1 LTNSID
7 YGLILNQ
14 NKMKKLLILILSG
27 ILLFGT
33 SCTSWLDENQFDKIN
48 SEIIYQSPEGLTTA
62 LNGLYSL
69 NRRYYRFNDTP
80 DTRANYWF
88 YCADDLGI
96 TRTYNDANIYQA
108 GMIGGID
115 FYSDMWVNGY
125 QMIDRA
131 SAVIVNAR
139 KMTTAQMD
147 ATSKS
152 KMIAEARAI
161 RAMTYLRL
169 ITIYDNILLDTI
181 PTTSTNAFDKVEYK
195 PATKTQIYD
204 LVNSDLDYAI
214 ANLAYNS
221 GIKEKIGQGMARVLR
236 AESAM
241 WNGDYATAATQY
253 DQIIANGGYS
263 LLTIDQVFG
272 ATSLKHNET
281 MMILPFDKLLGEAD
295 NRAGGSGSPLGAAF
309 QARYYEIKVT
319 GQPNPIIEDNVYGGN
334 AFGWNLPND
343 YLRSLYDVAKDKRMK
358 YYYYPDTLIVNNP
371 LSPAF
376 GKPIPKALPYSTNIR
391 EYHWSCMKYRDFVKS
406 AGTAMSFRDKILYRF
421 AEVYLA
427 GAEAH
432 WRIGGSSDP
441 KALEYINKIRS
452 RAGLANVNTVD
463 LKVLMDEN
471 ARELSFE
478 GKRWFFL
485 KRIGKLVEQYNAYH
499 YFGGTLGA
507 LSKKSPMDE
516 HHTRW
521 PIPKSQLDIMITFPQ
536 NPGY

>member
-1 LTNSID
+1 
-7 YGLILNQ
+7 
-14 NKMKKLLILILSG
+14 MKKLFVLIITTS
-27 ILLFGT
+27 LLFST
-33 SCTSWLDENQFDKIN
+33 SCTNWLDENQFDKIN
-48 SEIIYQSPEGLTTA
+48 SEIIYQTPEGLTTA

-69 NRRYYRFNDTP
+69 NRRYYRFIDTN

-88 YCADDLGI
+88 YCADDLCI
-96 TRTYNDANIYQA
+96 TRTYNDNNIYQA

-115 FYSDMWVNGY
+115 FYADMWVNGY

-139 KMTTAQMD
+139 KVEMD
-147 ATSKS
+147 AAAKREMVAQA
-152 KMIAEARAI
+152 KAI

-169 ITIYDNILLDTI
+169 VTIYDNILLDTI
-181 PTTSTNAFDKVEYK
+181 PTTATTAFDAVEYK
-195 PATKTQIYD
+195 PATKAQIHD
-204 LVNSDLDYAI
+204 LINSDLDFAI
-214 ANLAYNS
+214 ANLKYNVS
-221 GIKEKIGQGMARVLR
+221 KEKIGQGMARMLR

-241 WNGDYATAATQY
+241 WVGDYATAATHA
-253 DQIIANGGYS
+253 DAIIASSEYS
-263 LLTIDQVFG
+263 LVNIDQVFG
-272 ATSLKHNET
+272 ATSLKHKET
-281 MMILPFDKLLGEAD
+281 MLVLPFDELLGGAD
-295 NRAGGSGSPLGAAF
+295 NRAGGSGSPLGGAF
-309 QARYYEIKVT
+309 QSRYYEIKVT

-334 AFGWNLPND
+334 SFGWNLPND
-343 YLRSLYDVAKDKRMK
+343 YLRSLYDVTKDKRMK
-358 YYYYPDTLIVNNP
+358 FYYYPDTLIVNNP

-391 EYHWSCMKYRDFVKS
+391 EYHWSCMKYRDMVKP
-406 AGTAMSFRDKILYRF
+406 AGTAMSYRDKIMYRF
-421 AEVYLA
+421 AEVYLL

-432 WRIGGSSDP
+432 WRVGGASSP
-441 KALEYINKIRS
+441 KALEYINKIRT
-452 RAGLANVNTVD
+452 RAGIANVTTVD
-463 LKVLMDEN
+463 LKVLMDEQ
-471 ARELSFE
+471 AREMSFE

-507 LSKKSPMDE
+507 FTKKSPMDD

>member
-1 LTNSID
+1 
-7 YGLILNQ
+7 
-14 NKMKKLLILILSG
+14 MKKLLILIITG
-27 ILLFGT
+27 TFLFST
-33 SCTSWLDENQFDKIN
+33 SCTKWLDENQFDKIN
-48 SEIIYQSPEGLTTA
+48 SEIIYQSESGLTTA

-69 NRRYYRFNDTP
+69 NRRYYRFIDTN

-88 YCADDLGI
+88 YCADDLCI
-96 TRTYNDANIYQA
+96 TRTYNDANIYQS

-115 FYSDMWVNGY
+115 FYSDMWINGY
-125 QMIDRA
+125 QMIDRS
-131 SAVIVNAR
+131 SAVIVNTRNVAMDMNS
-139 KMTTAQMD
+139 KKQMVAQ
-147 ATSKS
+147 AK
-152 KMIAEARAI
+152 AI

-169 ITIYDNILLDTI
+169 VTIYDNILLDTI
-181 PTTSTNAFDKVEYK
+181 PTTSANAFDPVEYK
-195 PATKTQIYD
+195 PATKAQIYE
-204 LVNSDLDYAI
+204 LINSDLDYAI

-221 GIKEKIGQGMARVLR
+221 GTKEKIGQGMARMLR
-236 AESAM
+236 AQSAM
-241 WNGDYATAATQY
+241 WTGDYATAAAQS

-263 LLTIDQVFG
+263 LVTVDQVFG
-272 ATSLKHNET
+272 ATSLKHNEA
-281 MMILPFDKLLGEAD
+281 MMILPFDELLGGAD

-309 QARYYEIKVT
+309 QSRFYEIKVT

-343 YLRSLYDVAKDKRMK
+343 YLRGLYDVSKDKRMK

-391 EYHWSCMKYRDFVKS
+391 EYHWSCMKYRDFVKP
-406 AGTAMSFRDKILYRF
+406 AGTAMSYRDKIMYRL
-421 AEVYLA
+421 AEVYLL

-432 WRIGGSSDP
+432 WRIGGSSDA
-441 KALEYINKIRS
+441 KALEYINKIRT
-452 RAGLANVNTVD
+452 RAGLANVTTVD
-463 LKVLMDEN
+463 LKTIMDED
-471 ARELSFE
+471 AREFSFE

-507 LSKKSPMDE
+507 FSKKTPMDE

>member
-1 LTNSID
+1 
-7 YGLILNQ
+7 
-14 NKMKKLLILILSG
+14 MKKILVLIITAS
-27 ILLFGT
+27 LLFST
-33 SCTSWLDENQFDKIN
+33 SCTNWLDENQFDKIN
-48 SEIIYQSPEGLTTA
+48 SEIIYQTPEGLATA

-69 NRRYYRFNDTP
+69 NRRYYRFIDTN

-88 YCADDLGI
+88 YCADDLCI
-96 TRTYNDANIYQA
+96 TRTYNDANIYQS

-125 QMIDRA
+125 QMIDRS

-139 KMTTAQMD
+139 NVEMD
-147 ATSKS
+147 AAAK
-152 KMIAEARAI
+152 KEMVAQAKAI

-169 ITIYDNILLDTI
+169 VTIYDNILLDTI
-181 PTTSTNAFDKVEYK
+181 PTTATNAFDAVEYK
-195 PATKTQIYD
+195 PATKAQIHD
-204 LVNSDLDYAI
+204 LINSDLDYAI
-214 ANLAYNS
+214 ANLKYNVS
-221 GIKEKIGQGMARVLR
+221 KEKIGQGIARMLR

-241 WNGDYATAATQY
+241 WMGDYATAATHT
-253 DQIIANGGYS
+253 DAIIASGEYS
-263 LLTIDQVFG
+263 LVNIDQVFG
-272 ATSLKHNET
+272 ATSLKHKET
-281 MMILPFDKLLGEAD
+281 MLVLPFDELLGGAD
-295 NRAGGSGSPLGAAF
+295 NRAGGSGSPLGGAF

-334 AFGWNLPND
+334 SFGWNLPND
-343 YLRSLYDVAKDKRMK
+343 YLRSLYDVTKDKRMK
-358 YYYYPDTLIVNNP
+358 FYYYPDTLIVNNP

-391 EYHWSCMKYRDFVKS
+391 EYHWSCMKYRDLIKP
-406 AGTAMSFRDKILYRF
+406 AGTAMSYRDKIMYRM
-421 AEVYLA
+421 AEVYLL

-432 WRIGGSSDP
+432 WRIGGASDS
-441 KALEYINKIRS
+441 KALEYINKIRT
-452 RAGLANVNTVD
+452 RAGIVNVTTVD
-463 LKVLMDEN
+463 LKVLMDEE

-478 GKRWFFL
+478 AKRWFFL

-507 LSKKSPMDE
+507 FTKKSPMDD

>member
-1 LTNSID
+1 
-7 YGLILNQ
+7 
-14 NKMKKLLILILSG
+14 MKKLFVLIITTS
-27 ILLFGT
+27 LLFST
-33 SCTSWLDENQFDKIN
+33 SCTNWLDENQFDKIN
-48 SEIIYQSPEGLTTA
+48 SEIIYQTPEGLTTA

-69 NRRYYRFNDTP
+69 NRRYYRFIDTN

-88 YCADDLGI
+88 YCADDLCI
-96 TRTYNDANIYQA
+96 TRTYNDNNIYQA

-115 FYSDMWVNGY
+115 FYADMWVNGY

-139 KMTTAQMD
+139 KVEMD
-147 ATSKS
+147 AAAKREMVAQA
-152 KMIAEARAI
+152 KAI

-169 ITIYDNILLDTI
+169 VTIYDNILLDTI
-181 PTTSTNAFDKVEYK
+181 PTTATNAFDAVEYK
-195 PATKTQIYD
+195 PATKAQIHD
-204 LVNSDLDYAI
+204 LINSDLDFAI
-214 ANLAYNS
+214 ANLKYNVS
-221 GIKEKIGQGMARVLR
+221 KEKIGQGMARMLR

-241 WNGDYATAATQY
+241 WTGDYATAATHT
-253 DQIIANGGYS
+253 DAVIASGEYS
-263 LLTIDQVFG
+263 LVNIDQVFG
-272 ATSLKHNET
+272 ATSLKHKET
-281 MMILPFDKLLGEAD
+281 MLVLPFDELLGGAD
-295 NRAGGSGSPLGAAF
+295 NRAGGSGSPLGGAF

-343 YLRSLYDVAKDKRMK
+343 YLRSLYDVTKDKRMK
-358 YYYYPDTLIVNNP
+358 FYYYPDTLIVNNP

-391 EYHWSCMKYRDFVKS
+391 EYHWSCMKYRDMVKP
-406 AGTAMSFRDKILYRF
+406 AGTAMSYRDKIMYRF
-421 AEVYLA
+421 AEVYLL

-432 WRIGGSSDP
+432 WRVGGASSP
-441 KALEYINKIRS
+441 KALEYINKIRT
-452 RAGLANVNTVD
+452 RAGIANVTTVD
-463 LKVLMDEN
+463 LKVLMDEQ
-471 ARELSFE
+471 AREMSFE

-507 LSKKSPMDE
+507 FTKKSPMDD

>member
-1 LTNSID
+1 
-7 YGLILNQ
+7 
-14 NKMKKLLILILSG
+14 MKKHLLIIIIG
-27 ILLFGT
+27 ILFFTT
-33 SCTSWLDENQFDKIN
+33 SCSSWLVEDQFDKIN

-69 NRRYYRFNDTP
+69 NRRYYRFIDTN

-88 YCADDLGI
+88 YCADDLCV
-96 TRTYNDANIYQA
+96 TRTYNDNNIYQA

-115 FYSDMWVNGY
+115 FYADMWVNGY
-125 QMIDRA
+125 QLIDRA

-139 KMTTAQMD
+139 KIEMD
-147 ATSKS
+147 AAAQK
-152 KMIAEARAI
+152 KMLAEARAI

-169 ITIYDNILLDTI
+169 VTVYDNILLDTI
-181 PTTSTNAFDKVEYK
+181 PTTSANAFDKVEYK
-195 PATKTQIYD
+195 PATKAQIYE
-204 LVNSDLDYAI
+204 LINADLDYAI
-214 ANLAYNS
+214 ANLPYS
-221 GIKEKIGQGMARVLR
+221 VSKEKIGQGLTRMLR

-241 WNGDYATAATQY
+241 WMNDYNTAATHC
-253 DQIIANGGYS
+253 DDIIKNGGYS
-263 LLTIDQVFG
+263 LVTIDQVFG

-281 MMILPFDKLLGEAD
+281 MLVLPFDELLGGAD

-309 QARYYEIKVT
+309 QSRFYEIKVT

-334 AFGWNLPND
+334 AFGWNLPNS
-343 YLRSLYDVAKDKRMK
+343 YLRGLYDVAKDKRMK
-358 YYYYPDTLIVNNP
+358 FYYYPDTLIVNNP

-391 EYHWSCMKYRDFVKS
+391 EYHWSVMKYRDFVKP
-406 AGTAMSFRDKILYRF
+406 AGTAQSYRDKIMYRL
-421 AEVYLA
+421 AETYLL

-432 WRIGGSSDP
+432 WRVGGSSDA
-441 KALEYINKIRS
+441 KAVEYINKIRT
-452 RAGLANVNTVD
+452 RAGIANVSSVD
-463 LKVLMDEN
+463 MSLLMDEN
-471 ARELSFE
+471 AREMSFE

-507 LSKKSPMDE
+507 FSKKTPMDD